1 MPLKAAQAPLP
12 MARTSQAFNGLAVVL
27 VAILVVVLAVTMVL
41 REIRGTGTEVHEG
54 ARKHESD
61 RRRQGFPSLPH
72 THGICDHDTFIISP
86 FDLEEFFIIRMLLS
100 PAQ

>member
-27 VAILVVVLAVTMVL
+27 VAILVVVLA
-41 REIRGTGTEVHEG
+41 GTEVHEG